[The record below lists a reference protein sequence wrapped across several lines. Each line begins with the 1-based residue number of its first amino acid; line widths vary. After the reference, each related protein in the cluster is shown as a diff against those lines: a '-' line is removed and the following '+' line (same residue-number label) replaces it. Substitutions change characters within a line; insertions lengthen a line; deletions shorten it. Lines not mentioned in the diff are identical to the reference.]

1 MHGGKVTMKMNKKA
15 LKGLLRERRDLIEPA
30 DHGLTRPSGPGRRA
44 AGLSQQ
50 QVDELTGRKP
60 NTYYRLESGQYSNPP
75 VDYLCDLG
83 RLFGLNEQEWG
94 SLCRYAGIGEPPFPL
109 NPASGLEVP
118 GVWQE
123 AVDGISHMAYVNDAS
138 WNLLAH
144 NGPFAEL
151 FPDGRVPQNTMR
163 WMLLDPLARGMLLDW
178 ETVWAPLVLP
188 QLRAALSVR
197 SDDQTLLQIAREAQD
212 DPVLSQLWESG
223 GAHIHPDGDERPIHH
238 AVHGPGHVTM
248 CASEPLGSPGARL
261 IFLIFHPGTQKQHT
275 RLPMLRARRTT

>member
-1 MHGGKVTMKMNKKA
+1 MKKKPKVKPNQQA
-15 LKGLLRERRDLIEPA
+15 LQALLSERRALIKPE
-30 DHGLTRPSGPGRRA
+30 DHGLSRQDGRGRRA
-44 AGLSQQ
+44 RGLSQH
-50 QVDELTGRKP
+50 QVDELTDRAYS
-60 NTYYRLESGQYSNPP
+60 TYSRLESGRTSNPP
-75 VDYLCDLG
+75 IDYLEQVA

-94 SLCRYAGIGEPPFPL
+94 CLCRFSGIGEPPYAL
-109 NPASGLEVP
+109 NPKSGLQVP

-144 NGPFAEL
+144 NDRFTEL

-163 WMLLDPLARGMLLDW
+163 WMLLDPVARGMLLDW

-188 QLRAALSVR
+188 QLHAALSVR
-197 SDDQTLLQIAREAQD
+197 SDDETLLQIAREAEK
-212 DPVLSQLWESG
+212 DPVLARLAGAG
-223 GAHIHPDGDERPIHH
+223 GAHIHPDGDERPIQH

-261 IFLIFHPGTQKQHT
+261 IFLIYHAGTQKQHT